1 MDENKV
7 AQILVVEDNPSV
19 ANLTIKAFERTKT
32 LNKLHVV
39 EDGVEAIAFLR
50 REGKYSQ
57 MLRPD
62 IIMLDLNLPRKNG
75 HEVLAEI
82 KSDPNL
88 KLIPA
93 IVFTT
98 SESPDDIK
106 KSYQLNANCY
116 ITVPVHLKQFMLI
129 VEQIC
134 DFWLTTVKLP
144 DVD

>member
-1 MDENKV
+1 MDWNKV

-19 ANLTIKAFERTKT
+19 ANLTIKAFERTNT

-50 REGKYSQ
+50 QEGKYSQ
-57 MLRPD
+57 MPRPD
-62 IIMLDLNLPRKNG
+62 LILLDLNLPRKNG

-98 SESPDDIK
+98 SESPDDIQ

-116 ITVPVHLKQFMLI
+116 IAVPVQLKEFMSI

-134 DFWLTTVKLP
+134 NFWLTTVKLP
-144 DVD
+144 ALD

>member
-1 MDENKV
+1 MDGNKV

-19 ANLTIKAFERTKT
+19 ANLMIKAFERTKT
-32 LNKLHVV
+32 LKQLHVV

-50 REGKYSQ
+50 QSEKYAQ
-57 MLRPD
+57 MPRPD
-62 IIMLDLNLPRKNG
+62 IILLDLNLPRKNG

-88 KLIPA
+88 KLIPV
-93 IVFTT
+93 IVCTT
-98 SESPDDIK
+98 SESPDDIR

-116 ITVPVHLKQFMLI
+116 ITVPVQLKQFMSI

-134 DFWLTTVKLP
+134 DFWLTAVKLP
-144 DVD
+144 DLD

>member
-1 MDENKV
+1 MYWNKV

-32 LNKLHVV
+32 VNKLHVV

-50 REGKYSQ
+50 RSGKYAQ
-57 MLRPD
+57 MPRPD
-62 IIMLDLNLPRKNG
+62 LILLDLNLPRKNG

-98 SESPDDIK
+98 SESPDDIQ